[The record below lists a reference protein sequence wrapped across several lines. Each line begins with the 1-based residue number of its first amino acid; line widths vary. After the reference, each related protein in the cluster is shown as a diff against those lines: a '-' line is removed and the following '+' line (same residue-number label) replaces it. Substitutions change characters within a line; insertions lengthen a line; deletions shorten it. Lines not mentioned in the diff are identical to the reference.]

1 MDRKFEPN
9 ERHDLIE
16 LEVRASLLLLMVMI
30 VMMATSTWEI
40 ETRSAG
46 SGVPTSK
53 VSSGKL
59 SWYWNIVHEIKCK
72 YQKIK
77 LNKKK
82 KHQLRIEVGLLPES
96 KRDGMRT
103 PQCRKDASAGPAI
116 SSLYYYHI
124 MLLLSIVVTM
134 LFGSNVFRV
143 TSFV

>member
-1 MDRKFEPN
+1 
-9 ERHDLIE
+9 
-16 LEVRASLLLLMVMI
+16 MVMI

-59 SWYWNIVHEIKCK
+59 SWYCNKVREIKCK

-82 KHQLRIEVGLLPES
+82 KHQYVLKLDKKKKHQYVLKLDCYLR
-96 KRDGMRT
+96 
-103 PQCRKDASAGPAI
+103 ASE
-116 SSLYYYHI
+116 
-124 MLLLSIVVTM
+124 ME
-134 LFGSNVFRV
+134 
-143 TSFV
+143 